1 MIVAEYPIFQII
13 TAQQLFKPDKG
24 MMGIESESYWEESV
38 PNYSNCDY
46 CPPLLLSLLLF
57 PLEGNDLA
65 DRKKEGSATRSDDDK
80 CRFRLTS
87 QTICRCACARLYCVS
102 ALSREVALRLA
113 VSGLKRWQLCLSV
126 WGMNGGRI
134 ALSDRRRRDKDI
146 TLQHAER
153 WSLRR
158 NLMFHH

>member
-1 MIVAEYPIFQII
+1 
-13 TAQQLFKPDKG
+13 
-24 MMGIESESYWEESV
+24 MGIESESYWEESV

-113 VSGLKRWQLCLSV
+113 VSGLKRCLCEV
-126 WGMNGGRI
+126 WMEGGSHCQTGVDVI
-134 ALSDRRRRDKDI
+134 KISHCSTLRDGLFVVTWCSI
-146 TLQHAER
+146 TN
-153 WSLRR
+153 LR
-158 NLMFHH
+158 LTHHYMARQNVVQ